1 METNSWGWVIDYIHD
16 ARYCTALIPL
26 VEDGTLSFDQL
37 ETAARIVGDERE
49 KYPTENEKNE
59 AAEKKTQEILDAI
72 QACNTETEIIKA
84 LYRFEDQRIEDMGT
98 EIRNGTKLLE
108 LFCRKELSIDQL
120 ERAAAIVGKER
131 QRFSDREQQDEAA
144 DIMSGELVTAL
155 KACRTEEE
163 KEVVLD
169 SYKTE

>member
-1 METNSWGWVIDYIHD
+1 
-16 ARYCTALIPL
+16 
-26 VEDGTLSFDQL
+26 
-37 ETAARIVGDERE
+37 
-49 KYPTENEKNE
+49 
-59 AAEKKTQEILDAI
+59 
-72 QACNTETEIIKA
+72 
-84 LYRFEDQRIEDMGT
+84 MGT